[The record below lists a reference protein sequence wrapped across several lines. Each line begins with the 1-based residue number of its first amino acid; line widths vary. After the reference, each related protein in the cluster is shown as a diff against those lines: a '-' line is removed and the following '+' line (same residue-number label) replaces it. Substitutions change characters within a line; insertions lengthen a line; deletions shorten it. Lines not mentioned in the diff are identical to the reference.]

1 MLKVGSMIVLLK
13 GTAFAVNQGGNADF
27 IRPWQMVYLCQGRFV
42 LNSLDQKNSGG
53 KSNEIQ

>member
-1 MLKVGSMIVLLK
+1 MIVLLK